1 MQFVG
6 GNHLKL
12 LHNGAEYFP
21 SLVAAIDSASVE
33 VLLESYIFADDK
45 AGSLVADA
53 LARAAAR
60 GVSVRL
66 LLDGFGARAFAP
78 RFREML
84 EHAGAK
90 VLVFGP
96 QISPWT
102 LRRARLRRMHR
113 KLACVD
119 GRVAFVGGINVI
131 DDHNTPGQPAPRY
144 DYAVRIEGPLTEEV
158 RAAAVRLWR
167 QVSWT
172 TLGRRRPGLRALT
185 RSNRPAMPAA
195 PQAMCD
201 GQRAALVVR
210 DNLRHR
216 RDIED
221 GYIEQI
227 GNAREEIL
235 IACAYFFPGRA
246 FRRTLTDAAAR
257 GTRVV
262 LLLQGRTEYALL
274 HHASRALYGAL
285 LDGGIEIR
293 EYTRGFLHA
302 KVAVFD
308 RRVACVGSSNF
319 DPFSLL
325 LAREA
330 SLFVDDPAFAGA
342 LRESVQQAIHKRSSP
357 VPPVQWKRQSLQP
370 RVRMWVAY
378 GIARLL
384 TSLSGFERYP

>member
-1 MQFVG
+1 
-6 GNHLKL
+6 
-12 LHNGAEYFP
+12 
-21 SLVAAIDSASVE
+21 
-33 VLLESYIFADDK
+33 
-45 AGSLVADA
+45 
-53 LARAAAR
+53 
-60 GVSVRL
+60 
-66 LLDGFGARAFAP
+66 
-78 RFREML
+78 
-84 EHAGAK
+84 
-90 VLVFGP
+90 
-96 QISPWT
+96 
-102 LRRARLRRMHR
+102 
-113 KLACVD
+113 
-119 GRVAFVGGINVI
+119 
-131 DDHNTPGQPAPRY
+131 
-144 DYAVRIEGPLTEEV
+144 
-158 RAAAVRLWR
+158 
-167 QVSWT
+167 
-172 TLGRRRPGLRALT
+172 
-185 RSNRPAMPAA
+185 MPAA

-330 SLFVDDPAFAGA
+330 SLFVDDLAFAGA

>member
-84 EHAGAK
+84 EHAGAE

-158 RAAAVRLWR
+158 QRGGGAVMAAGV
-167 QVSWT
+167 VDD
-172 TLGRRRPGLRALT
+172 LGAPPTRTPGPDT
-185 RSNRPAMPAA
+185 EQPAGDA
-195 PQAMCD
+195 
-201 GQRAALVVR
+201 
-210 DNLRHR
+210 
-216 RDIED
+216 
-221 GYIEQI
+221 
-227 GNAREEIL
+227 
-235 IACAYFFPGRA
+235 GRA
-246 FRRTLTDAAAR
+246 PGNVRRTAR
-257 GTRVV
+257 G
-262 LLLQGRTEYALL
+262 
-274 HHASRALYGAL
+274 
-285 LDGGIEIR
+285 
-293 EYTRGFLHA
+293 
-302 KVAVFD
+302 
-308 RRVACVGSSNF
+308 ACG
-319 DPFSLL
+319 
-325 LAREA
+325 
-330 SLFVDDPAFAGA
+330 
-342 LRESVQQAIHKRSSP
+342 
-357 VPPVQWKRQSLQP
+357 
-370 RVRMWVAY
+370 
-378 GIARLL
+378 
-384 TSLSGFERYP
+384 T